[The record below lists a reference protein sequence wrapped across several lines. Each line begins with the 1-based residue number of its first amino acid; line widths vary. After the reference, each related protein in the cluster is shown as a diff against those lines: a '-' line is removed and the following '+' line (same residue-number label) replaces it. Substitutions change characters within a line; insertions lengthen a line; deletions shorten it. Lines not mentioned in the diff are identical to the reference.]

1 MKTVIMLILGAMMLS
16 AASLRGQ
23 LLLSPGQ
30 SFAYEFSSLQSFG
43 DGYASPN
50 ARGFA
55 TFHTDS
61 SQSTPGHNYTV
72 QLFENS
78 LSESPLVSVSGTG
91 NVTANAVNAWQDF
104 TGIARVTVNSGDVL
118 FNSLVVNVYKP
129 SGFGDYELHSSDV
142 VPVPEPGTMTIV
154 ALGLLGLMGLAA
166 RKRHS

>member
-1 MKTVIMLILGAMMLS
+1 MKTIIMLILSALMLP
-16 AASLRGQ
+16 ATSLRAQ

-30 SFAYEFSSLQSFG
+30 SYAYEFSSLQSFG

-61 SQSTPGHNYTV
+61 AQSTPGATYTV

-78 LSESPLVSVSGTG
+78 LSDPALASVTGSG

-104 TGIARVTVNSGDVL
+104 TGIARVTVDSGDVF
-118 FNSLVVNVYKP
+118 FNSLVANVYRP
-129 SGFGDYELHSSDV
+129 SGFGDYELHSTGI
-142 VPVPEPGTMTIV
+142 VPVPEPGTMTLA
-154 ALGLLGLMGLAA
+154 ALGVLTFGGAA
-166 RKRHS
+166 LRKRRK